1 MMFKKIVIFLIGA
14 VMLPSVA
21 MAQKDWANVVKYA
34 QANTEVK
41 VKPIAVLMGDSIT
54 EGWFKKDPE
63 FFSANNF
70 VGRGISGQTTSHMLC
85 RFRQDVVV
93 HAPKYVVILAGTND
107 IALNNGPITLENIFA
122 NIVSMCDI
130 AKANKIKPI
139 LCSVVPCAKYRWRPE
154 ITDAAEQIV
163 ALNAMLKEYAAKKR
177 LVYVDYHTAMRNDE
191 GALPVNLSNDGCHP
205 TIDGYKIME
214 KILLEAMKIK

>member
-1 MMFKKIVIFLIGA
+1 MFKKIVIFLIG
-14 VMLPSVA
+14 VIMLPSA
-21 MAQKDWANVVKYA
+21 ALAQKDWANVVKYA

-41 VKPIAVLMGDSIT
+41 EKPVAVLMGDSIT
-54 EGWFKKDPE
+54 EGWFKKDPD

-107 IALNNGPITLENIFA
+107 IALNNGPITLENILA
-122 NIVSMCDI
+122 NIISMCDI

-154 ITDAAEQIV
+154 VTDAASQIV
-163 ALNAMLKEYAAKKR
+163 ALNAMIKEYAAKNKYI
-177 LVYVDYHTAMRNDE
+177 YVDYHTPMKDE
-191 GALPVNLSNDGCHP
+191 QNGLPANLSKDACHP
-205 TIDGYKIME
+205 TLEGYKIME
-214 KILLEAMKIK
+214 KVLLDALKIK